1 VHTTVDIHMQ
11 NKSAVIL
18 LRLFQLV
25 HSPPRDQTL
34 EPPFSVLSL
43 TEPNK
48 SCLKGDYDDA
58 LNIYYMCIMCT
69 C

>member
-1 VHTTVDIHMQ
+1 VLTTVDIHMQ

-34 EPPFSVLSL
+34 QQPPNFSLLSL

-48 SCLKGDYDDA
+48 SCLKGDYDA
-58 LNIYYMCIMCT
+58 PNIYYVHYL
-69 C
+69 